1 MKQIFSIIALLFLA
15 TSWGQKPPI
24 AAQSLLPNWERFFIS
39 NVGYIDIPS
48 YMEVPSG
55 SYEQIMNAYFNR
67 LEIDAPQLVFQ
78 QKGLNDY
85 NSDAFTKYGRIIVET
100 NLGPYG
106 EFLPLSYN
114 ISTVTSA
121 EISQLNLNFKAK
133 TMSDLQSIG
142 HQLIEWHPLRVQ
154 KINGMPCI
162 HVSYRRKLGSNPIVL
177 VNYYIFQ
184 NNDRVHTLTLS
195 YRVLEAVDWK
205 TDFDR
210 ILTSFRIT
218 NIK

>member
-1 MKQIFSIIALLFLA
+1 M
-15 TSWGQKPPI
+15 
-24 AAQSLLPNWERFFIS
+24 
-39 NVGYIDIPS
+39 
-48 YMEVPSG
+48 
-55 SYEQIMNAYFNR
+55 
-67 LEIDAPQLVFQ
+67 
-78 QKGLNDY
+78 NDY
-85 NSDAFTKYGRIIVET
+85 NSEAFTKYGRIIVET

-133 TMSDLQSIG
+133 TISDLQSIG

-162 HVSYRRKLGSNPIVL
+162 HVSYRRQLASNPIVL

-184 NNDRVHTLTLS
+184 NKDRVHTLTLS
-195 YRVLEAVDWK
+195 YRVSEALDWK
-205 TDFDR
+205 NDFDR

>member
-1 MKQIFSIIALLFLA
+1 MQHIFSIIIILVSV
-15 TSWGQKPPI
+15 TSWGQKLPL
-24 AAQSLLPNWERFFIS
+24 AAQSLSPNWERVFIS

-48 YMEVPSG
+48 YMEIPSG
-55 SYEQIMNAYFNR
+55 TYEQIMNTYLNR
-67 LEIDAPQLVFQ
+67 LEINAPQLIFQ
-78 QKGLNDY
+78 QKGLNDF
-85 NSDAFTKYGRIIVET
+85 NSEAFTKYGRIIVET
-100 NLGPYG
+100 KLGTYG

-133 TMSDLQSIG
+133 TISDLQSIG

-162 HVSYRRKLGSNPIVL
+162 HVSYRRQLASNPIVL

-184 NNDRVHTLTLS
+184 NKDRVHTLTLS
-195 YRVLEAVDWK
+195 YRVSEALDWK
-205 TDFDR
+205 NDFDR

>member
-1 MKQIFSIIALLFLA
+1 MKHIFSIIIILVSV
-15 TSWGQKPPI
+15 TSCGQKLPL
-24 AAQSLLPNWERFFIS
+24 AAQSLSPNWERVFIS
-39 NVGYIDIPS
+39 NVGYIDMPS
-48 YMEVPSG
+48 YMEIPSG
-55 SYEQIMNAYFNR
+55 TYEQIMNTYLNR
-67 LEIDAPQLVFQ
+67 LEINAPQLIFQ
-78 QKGLNDY
+78 QKGLNDF
-85 NSDAFTKYGRIIVET
+85 NSEAFTKYGRIIVET
-100 NLGPYG
+100 KLGTYG

-133 TMSDLQSIG
+133 TISDLQSIG
-142 HQLIEWHPLRVQ
+142 HQLIEWYPLRVQ
-154 KINGMPCI
+154 KINGMSCI
-162 HVSYRRKLGSNPIVL
+162 HVSYRRQLGTKPIVL

-195 YRVLEAVDWK
+195 YRVSEAVDWK

-210 ILTSFRIT
+210 ILTGFRIT

>member
-1 MKQIFSIIALLFLA
+1 MKQIFSVIALLFLA

-85 NSDAFTKYGRIIVET
+85 NSEAFTKYGRIIVET

-106 EFLPLSYN
+106 EFLPLS
-114 ISTVTSA
+114 
-121 EISQLNLNFKAK
+121 
-133 TMSDLQSIG
+133 
-142 HQLIEWHPLRVQ
+142 
-154 KINGMPCI
+154 
-162 HVSYRRKLGSNPIVL
+162 
-177 VNYYIFQ
+177 
-184 NNDRVHTLTLS
+184 
-195 YRVLEAVDWK
+195 
-205 TDFDR
+205 
-210 ILTSFRIT
+210 
-218 NIK
+218 

>member
-1 MKQIFSIIALLFLA
+1 MKHIFSIIIILVSV
-15 TSWGQKPPI
+15 TSWGQKLPL
-24 AAQSLLPNWERFFIS
+24 AAQSLSPNWERVFIS

-48 YMEVPSG
+48 YMEIPFG
-55 SYEQIMNAYFNR
+55 TYEQIMNTYLNR
-67 LEIDAPQLVFQ
+67 LEINAPQLIFQ
-78 QKGLNDY
+78 QKGLNDF
-85 NSDAFTKYGRIIVET
+85 NSEAFKKYGRIIVET
-100 NLGPYG
+100 KLGTYG

-133 TMSDLQSIG
+133 TISDLQSIG
-142 HQLIEWHPLRVQ
+142 HQLIEWYPLRVQ

-162 HVSYRRKLGSNPIVL
+162 HVSYRRQLGSNPIVL

-195 YRVLEAVDWK
+195 YRVSEAVDWK
-205 TDFDR
+205 NDFDR